1 MVRIGGQAIPHRT
14 LLLIGREGVLI
25 FLALLMATL
34 LRHPVSTSPWVFV
47 ADPSV
52 LWRLLAPVSICVI
65 SFYYHDLY
73 DLQMVRSMA
82 RTGVRL
88 SRGLGIAMLVMGVTC
103 LFNPRL
109 SPAQGVAVIAAPT
122 IMLLMLSSRVS
133 LLSFGV
139 RDRGA
144 ERVLLVGSGAL
155 GQKLIAELQHRPE
168 FDYSVI
174 GTLTECDDAASGEL
188 SVPRLGSLADIER
201 VAREY
206 HIDRIVVCLRERRG
220 GMPTRELMRLK
231 FKGVQIEDPYSLY
244 ERITGRIVV
253 ENLSPS
259 FFIFSNGF
267 KTSQARRWVKRSV
280 DLAVALIG
288 IVLTSPL
295 MLLAAVAILI
305 EDGFPILY
313 RQDRVGLNAEPFKI
327 VKFRSMRTASSD
339 AKPSWTGDHDPR
351 ITRVGRYL
359 RAFRLDELPQFV
371 NILRGHMSFIGP
383 RPEQPYFCNLLEE
396 KIPYFSYRHT
406 VRPGITGWAQIKYGY
421 GATIEDARRKV
432 ELDLFYIKHLSM
444 PLDLAIMFETAKV
457 VLFGRGK

>member
-14 LLLIGREGVLI
+14 LLLIGREGALI

-34 LRHPVSTSPWVFV
+34 LRHPASTSPWVYV
-47 ADPSV
+47 ADPDV

-82 RTGVRL
+82 HTSVRV
-88 SRGLGIAMLVMGVTC
+88 SRGLGIAMLVMAATC

-122 IMLLMLSSRVS
+122 IMLLMISSRVS
-133 LLSFGV
+133 LLSFG
-139 RDRGA
+139 DRVGGA
-144 ERVLLVGSGAL
+144 ERVLVVGSGAL
-155 GQKLIAELQHRPE
+155 GRKLIAELQHRPD
-168 FDYSVI
+168 FNYSVV
-174 GTLTECDDAASGEL
+174 GTLSESDDTGEL
-188 SVPRLGSLADIER
+188 SVPRLGSLSDIER
-201 VAREY
+201 VASE
-206 HIDRIVVCLRERRG
+206 HQIDRIVVCLRERRG

-231 FKGVQIEDPYSLY
+231 FNGVQIEDPYALY

-259 FFIFSNGF
+259 FFIFSDGF
-267 KTSQARRWVKRSV
+267 KTSRARRWVKRALDFV
-280 DLAVALIG
+280 VALIG
-288 IVLTSPL
+288 IVLTSPF
-295 MLLAAVAILI
+295 MLLAAVAIFI
-305 EDGFPILY
+305 EDGFPLLY

-327 VKFRSMRTASSD
+327 IKFRSMRTSID
-339 AKPSWTGDHDPR
+339 AKPSWTGDRDPR

-359 RAFRLDELPQFV
+359 RAFRLDELPQFL
-371 NILRGHMSFIGP
+371 NILRGHMSLIGP

-421 GATIEDARRKV
+421 GATIEDARRKL